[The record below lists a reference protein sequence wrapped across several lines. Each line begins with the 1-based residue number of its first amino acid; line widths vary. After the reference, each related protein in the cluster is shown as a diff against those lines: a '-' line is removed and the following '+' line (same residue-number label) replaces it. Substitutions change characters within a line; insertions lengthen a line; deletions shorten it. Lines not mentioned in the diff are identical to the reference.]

1 MRYEASQD
9 DMRQYADLLRRIGI
23 LDLQAQQIAD
33 QRNQVVQAIAQ
44 WEKEHERPDLEPT
57 MEVPADD
64 PDLEK
69 VGLPA

>member
-44 WEKEHERPDLEPT
+44 WEQEHQVPEAEEAPQEP
-57 MEVPADD
+57 A
-64 PDLEK
+64 
-69 VGLPA
+69 

>member
-57 MEVPADD
+57 MEAS
-64 PDLEK
+64 E
-69 VGLPA
+69 

>member
-44 WEKEHERPDLEPT
+44 WEKEHERPED
-57 MEVPADD
+57 EVPA
-64 PDLEK
+64 EA
-69 VGLPA
+69 GENPA

>member
-44 WEKEHERPDLEPT
+44 WEKEHEKPED
-57 MEVPADD
+57 EVPADD